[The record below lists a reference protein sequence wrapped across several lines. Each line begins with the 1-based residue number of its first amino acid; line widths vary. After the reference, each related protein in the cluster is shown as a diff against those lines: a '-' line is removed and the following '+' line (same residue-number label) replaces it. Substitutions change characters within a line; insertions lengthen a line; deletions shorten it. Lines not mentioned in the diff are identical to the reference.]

1 MQLEL
6 TRTSD
11 NKPEDKPEQ
20 HWYGD
25 EGNKK
30 KLEVS
35 FAIITFFSPIRQLKR
50 KQQIGAGLLGGAALL
65 AGGLLAHKKH
75 EEHKEE
81 ANRPSSYNLRSHL
94 TLYPGKG

>member
-11 NKPEDKPEQ
+11 NKPEQ

-35 FAIITFFSPIRQLKR
+35 FAIITFSPIRQLKG

-81 ANRPSSYNLRSHL
+81 VNCPSSYNFDR
-94 TLYPGKG
+94 T